1 MLSVSPFV
9 AIPPARD
16 GKSFEQW
23 LDGAISEAASRVT
36 AIEPLVA
43 AGHVPE
49 ALAIAA
55 EQARL
60 TLVAVRAA
68 I

>member
-9 AIPPARD
+9 TIQPARD
-16 GKSFEQW
+16 GKSFELW
-23 LDGAISEAASRVT
+23 LDAAISEAASRVA

-43 AGHVPE
+43 SGHVPDS
-49 ALAIAA
+49 LLVAA